1 MLARPVAVIMISL
14 LLAGCAVLSPLPKK
28 SSVDQRLAMFPT
40 KGLPLEKPVKVYWD
54 EYKVPWIEAQTDDDA
69 AFTLGLVHAHLRL
82 GQLEFLRRISQG
94 RISEM
99 AGPLATDIDHSLRI
113 INFGRAAA
121 ETEKSLPPETK
132 RWMERFVAG
141 INHYQK
147 TAKTLPAEY
156 RILGL
161 EREPWTIRDILTIGR
176 LASTDVNWLV
186 WFRLLQLRERK
197 DWPRIWAR
205 LLKTG
210 GDSLASFKSDGQRE
224 ALDEIIR
231 GMSKSGSNSL
241 AIAASRSTNGAALL
255 ANDPHLG
262 ITLPN
267 IWLLAGIKSPSYH
280 AVGLMVPGLPFVAL
294 GRNPWIAWGG
304 TNMRSASS
312 DIYDVSKLPKGAI
325 TTRKET
331 VKVRWWFDR
340 TIAVRE
346 TKLGPVISDAPLLKT
361 GGKTP
366 LALRWIGHRPSDE
379 VTAFLKVMK
388 ARNFTQFRAAFATFS
403 VSAQNMLY
411 ADIHGN
417 IGQVM
422 AVHLPLRKRRTP
434 RDLVLDPTRDSDKWH
449 GILTVRELPIS
460 YNPRE
465 GFLAS
470 ANNKPSPIKVPVGYF
485 FSTDDRIARMTTLMN
500 GKKKVGVADL
510 KAVQRD
516 VYLISAVKL
525 RDVFVEK
532 LESLGVAKSASPAEK
547 TFIKALKDWDGHY
560 RTESRGAVAFE
571 LFHHSF
577 GERFRKRIY
586 APALAAVVANQA
598 RNKAVLGSDIRSA
611 EPKALAADLK
621 AALADAAKKF
631 GGYKNWGEM
640 HRLTLGHPLRMAPVI
655 GGRYQFI
662 NLPVAGSND
671 TLMKTAHSI
680 TDTRHDTR
688 YGSNARHIS
697 DMSHPDKNYF
707 TLLGGQD
714 GWFNAPN
721 FIDQVPLWQKGE
733 YVQVPLQLETV
744 RKTAKHTMELGP
756 GK

>member
-1 MLARPVAVIMISL
+1 MLARPMAIVMISL
-14 LLAGCAVLSPLPKK
+14 LLAGCAVLSPLPDK

-40 KGLPLEKPVKVYWD
+40 KDLPLEKPVKVYWD
-54 EYKVPWIEAQTDDDA
+54 KHKVPWIEAQTDDDA
-69 AFTLGLVHAHLRL
+69 AFALGLVHAHLRL
-82 GQLEFLRRISQG
+82 GQLELLRRISQG

-121 ETEKSLPPETK
+121 ETEASLPPETK
-132 RWMERFVAG
+132 RWLERFIAG

-156 RILGL
+156 EILGL
-161 EREPWTIRDILTIGR
+161 KREPWKIRDILTIGR

-186 WFRLLQLRERK
+186 WFRLLELRKRE
-197 DWPRIWAR
+197 DWPQIWAR

-210 GDSLASFKSDGQRE
+210 GDSLASFKSDGQRQ

-241 AIAASRSTNGAALL
+241 AVAASRSTNGAALL

-294 GRNPWIAWGG
+294 GRNEWIAWGG

-312 DIYDVSKLPKGAI
+312 DIYDASKLPEGAI

-340 TIAVRE
+340 TISVRE
-346 TKLGPVISDAPLLKT
+346 TKLGPIVSDAPLLKT
-361 GGKTP
+361 GGNTP

-388 ARNFTQFRAAFATFS
+388 AQNFKQFREAFETFS

-411 ADIHGN
+411 ADIRGN

-422 AVHLPLRKRRTP
+422 AVHLPLRKQRSP

-449 GILTVRELPIS
+449 GILTSRDLPIS

-470 ANNKPSPIKVPVGYF
+470 ANNRPAPIKVPVGYF
-485 FSTDDRIARMTTLMN
+485 FSTDDRVARMTNLMN
-500 GKKKVGVADL
+500 GKKKIGIDDL
-510 KAVQRD
+510 KAVQQD

-525 RDVFVEK
+525 RDVFVQK
-532 LESLGVAKSASPAEK
+532 IESLGVAKAASPAEK
-547 TFIKALKDWDGHY
+547 AVIKAMKDWDGHY
-560 RTESRGAVAFE
+560 RTNSRGAVAFE
-571 LFHHSF
+571 LFHHYF
-577 GERFRKRIY
+577 GERFRKRVY
-586 APALAAVVANQA
+586 EPALAAIVANQA
-598 RNKAVLGSDIRSA
+598 RNKDVLGNDVRSA
-611 EPKALAADLK
+611 EPKALAADMK
-621 AALADAAKKF
+621 AALADVAKKYGTF
-631 GGYKNWGEM
+631 KNWGDM
-640 HRLTLGHPLRMAPVI
+640 HRLALGHPLRLLPVI
-655 GGRYQFI
+655 GSRYQFRD
-662 NLPVAGSND
+662 LPVSGSND

-680 TDTRHDTR
+680 TANRHDTR

-714 GWFNAPN
+714 GWFNSAN

-744 RKTAKHTMELGP
+744 RKEATHRMDLKP